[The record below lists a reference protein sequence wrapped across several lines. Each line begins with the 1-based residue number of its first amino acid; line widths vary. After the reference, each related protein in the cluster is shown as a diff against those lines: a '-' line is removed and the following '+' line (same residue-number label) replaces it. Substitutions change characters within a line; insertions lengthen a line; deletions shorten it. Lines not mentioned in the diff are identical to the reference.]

1 MKINTILFILRI
13 ILIYSGFIGIA
24 YFYDWKLLMFIVFI
38 ITGNNIKIL
47 NNIQSGK
54 WQIRKS

>member
-38 ITGNNIKIL
+38 ITGNNIL